1 MKTIVVSLVLLIYS
15 YSVSAQCKEWNYG
28 SDAGTKKA
36 IEEKIVILQDA
47 VREKNYKL
55 GASAVQ
61 WLVSRVT
68 QPHYSLFVHG
78 VTVYEGLA
86 AVERDPVWKNVYI
99 DSMLWMYDQRLRL
112 CGEPENVLWRKASS
126 AFKFQVNDIAVVKLI
141 PIMDSVFNKYPDT
154 APDALLL
161 SYMQTVVVARTK
173 TGKPDDVGILARY
186 DRINQI
192 ISQRLN
198 ANAKDAKRVE
208 RLNGIRKGVEEW
220 LFRAIKPDC
229 NFVRTKLAPE
239 FKKNPND
246 APLAKRIF
254 AFMLLGKCTDDP
266 MWLKAG
272 EVVFRKQ
279 KDYDIAKNIALRY
292 LSETNFKRASSYLD
306 SALALAHNKKDSSE
320 VFFYKGASDAGIG
333 DKPQARKDFLR
344 AATLDPTKKEAY
356 EKIGDLYYHSFK
368 DCATMKVQA
377 DDRGVYLAAYTWYA
391 RAENKKKMD
400 MARASF
406 PSREEIF
413 VVNRK
418 KGEHMKVNCW
428 IDEEVVIQTRD

>member
-1 MKTIVVSLVLLIYS
+1 MKNIACSLVLIAYS
-15 YSVSAQCKEWNYG
+15 YSACAQCKEWNFG
-28 SDAGTKKA
+28 NDAGAKKA
-36 IEEKIVILQDA
+36 IEERIVVLQDA
-47 VREKNYKL
+47 VKEKNYKL
-55 GASAVQ
+55 GANAAQ
-61 WLVSRVT
+61 WLVARVK

-78 VTVYEGLA
+78 VTIYEGLA
-86 AVERDPVWKNVYI
+86 AVERDPVWKSVYV
-99 DSMLWMYDQRLRL
+99 DSMLWMYDQRMRL

-126 AFKFQVNDIAVVKLI
+126 AFKFQVNDPNVGKLI
-141 PIMDSVFNKYPDT
+141 PLMDSVFNFYPDN

-161 SYMQTVVVARTK
+161 SYMQTVVVTRTK
-173 TGKPDDVGILARY
+173 SGKPDDVGVLARY

-192 ISQRLN
+192 ISQRLV
-198 ANAKDAKRVE
+198 AHAKDAKRVE
-208 RLNGIRKGVEEW
+208 KLNAVRKGVEEW

-229 NFVRTKLAPE
+229 NFVRTKLAPD

-246 APLAKRIF
+246 AGLAKRIF

-266 MWLKAG
+266 MWVKAG

-279 KDYDIAKNIALRY
+279 KDYDIAKNIAIRHLADNNY
-292 LSETNFKRASSYLD
+292 KRASSYLD
-306 SALALAHNKKDSSE
+306 SALTLAPSKKDSSE
-320 VFFYKGASDAGIG
+320 VYFYQGASDAGVG

-344 AATLDPTKKEAY
+344 AAALDPTKKEAF

-368 DCATMKVQA
+368 DCATLKVQA
-377 DDRGVYLAAYTWYA
+377 EDRAVYLAAYVWYA
-391 RAENKKKMD
+391 RAENKKKME

-428 IDEEVVIQTRD
+428 INEDVVIQTRD